1 MRKSFSVVS
10 AAFCLSVIATAGMAA
25 GSGASSGSS
34 QSVTGTQ
41 LGSPQEASPATGG
54 GQTGQPSPPTKPIRP
69 TLPLLV
75 RRDRHNLTQ
84 RILTALSHLVAVAAA
99 KTDGY
104 VRIRRSSRR
113 RRPSWLSRRRGLT
126 SRPTGTRLSWR

>member
-41 LGSPQEASPATGG
+41 LGSPQEASPATGNAMAR
-54 GQTGQPSPPTKPIRP
+54 TVDLQPSQSD
-69 TLPLLV
+69 LPCHCWSDGV
-75 RRDRHNLTQ
+75 DTTRRDE
-84 RILTALSHLVAVAAA
+84 S
-99 KTDGY
+99 
-104 VRIRRSSRR
+104 
-113 RRPSWLSRRRGLT
+113 
-126 SRPTGTRLSWR
+126 

>member
-54 GQTGQPSPPTKPIRP
+54 GQTGATVTSNQANQTYPATDAQTDHEASLNCAQERGGTPKLGRRAHSIRQPEY
-69 TLPLLV
+69 
-75 RRDRHNLTQ
+75 NLQ
-84 RILTALSHLVAVAAA
+84 LQQGAHVANVAAVQDDVTA
-99 KTDGY
+99 N
-104 VRIRRSSRR
+104 
-113 RRPSWLSRRRGLT
+113 
-126 SRPTGTRLSWR
+126 

>member
-41 LGSPQEASPATGG
+41 LGSPQEASPATGSG
-54 GQTGQPSPPTKPIRP
+54 SSSHLQPSQSD
-69 TLPLLV
+69 LPC
-75 RRDRHNLTQ
+75 HCW
-84 RILTALSHLVAVAAA
+84 S
-99 KTDGY
+99 DG
-104 VRIRRSSRR
+104 ID
-113 RRPSWLSRRRGLT
+113 T
-126 SRPTGTRLSWR
+126 T

>member
-10 AAFCLSVIATAGMAA
+10 AAIWLSVISTAGMAA

-54 GQTGQPSPPTKPIRP
+54 DRLERPSPPTKPIKSI
-69 TLPLLV
+69 LPPLV

-104 VRIRRSSRR
+104 SN
-113 RRPSWLSRRRGLT
+113 
-126 SRPTGTRLSWR
+126 